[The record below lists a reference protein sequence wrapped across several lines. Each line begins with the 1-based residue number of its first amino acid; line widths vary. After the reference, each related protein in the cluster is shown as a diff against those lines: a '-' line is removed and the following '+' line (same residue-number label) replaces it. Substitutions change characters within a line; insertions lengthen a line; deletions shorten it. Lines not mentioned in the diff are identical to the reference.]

1 LQGQWKGST
10 AGGCINEVTFRHNT
24 FYSLAITKRPTTTT
38 TTTVCILLQ
47 QKKQAIDLI
56 PGQIL
61 PYPCHIGFYVY
72 TKGLLS
78 VRFSFSFFFA
88 SRPPPIRNADDARC
102 GHRPEAKRGPGHEVE
117 ELL

>member
-1 LQGQWKGST
+1 
-10 AGGCINEVTFRHNT
+10 VTFRHNT
-24 FYSLAITKRPTTTT
+24 FYSLAITKRPTT

-72 TKGLLS
+72 TKGPLF
-78 VRFSFSFFFA
+78 VRFSLSFFFA
-88 SRPPPIRNADDARC
+88 SLRQSVVLMMLAVATDLKRNVALDMKWKNCYKGTPRWM
-102 GHRPEAKRGPGHEVE
+102 AKGS
-117 ELL
+117 

>member
-24 FYSLAITKRPTTTT
+24 FYSLAITKRPTT

-72 TKGLLS
+72 TKGPLS
-78 VRFSFSFFFA
+78 AFRFRSSSLHFA
-88 SRPPPIRNADDARC
+88 NP
-102 GHRPEAKRGPGHEVE
+102 
-117 ELL
+117 